1 MLVKFINFLNGR
13 PELKIELT
21 HLYKL
26 RKRYS
31 CYNKNSYISPIYLQ
45 VPLKNLGLT
54 FALNKS
60 FLVRN
65 YSILSSTAESKVS
78 SSTDSCD
85 REMKNFYAWFSGFTD
100 AEGSFYIAISKICS
114 FRFQINLHKDDLNV
128 LYYIQRL
135 LGFGEV
141 RLYNNYA
148 SFTVTRLKDIAQL
161 INIFDK
167 YPLQGSKW
175 LNYRD
180 FVLAFELY
188 TNSNQSS
195 NALKEIAELKNN
207 MNRLRL
213 DYTKPKDKIINITSY
228 WLLGFIEGE
237 GCFSINRHNNYRL
250 DFSLSQSST
259 NSELM
264 KSIKVYLENIS
275 GTEGNYTNAFG
286 ISEVRSNNPNHE
298 STTRIETTRISY
310 ISDVFIPFLESLTW
324 QSKKYLDFQDWK
336 NIFKLKEQGQHL
348 TEKGS
353 KLIDLIISQTNNNRL
368 STSINRVFVDREQLL
383 AKVNELLNEPSNFEI
398 RTSLP
403 HSHKQS

>member
-1 MLVKFINFLNGR
+1 MICRFCKCRGIFL
-13 PELKIELT
+13 
-21 HLYKL
+21 Y
-26 RKRYS
+26 
-31 CYNKNSYISPIYLQ
+31 
-45 VPLKNLGLT
+45 
-54 FALNKS
+54 
-60 FLVRN
+60 
-65 YSILSSTAESKVS
+65 
-78 SSTDSCD
+78 
-85 REMKNFYAWFSGFTD
+85 
-100 AEGSFYIAISKICS
+100 
-114 FRFQINLHKDDLNV
+114 
-128 LYYIQRL
+128 
-135 LGFGEV
+135 FGEV

-336 NIFKLKEQGQHL
+336 NILKLKEQGHNL
-348 TEKGS
+348 S
-353 KLIDLIISQTNNNRL
+353 KEGGKIIDLIISQTNNNRL
-368 STSINRVFVDREQLL
+368 STSLNHVVVDREQLL
-383 AKVNELLNEPSNFEI
+383 AKVNELLNGPSNFDI
-398 RTSLP
+398 RNGKKFVISLNKYY
-403 HSHKQS
+403 HSSRLNVCVILVDEKGNTLHCFDSLADCAKFLKVDPSTISKRKSKGIPFIFENKTVYIKNEKVSD